1 MSALRI
7 GLFGRGRLG
16 SAITAEATDP
26 LVWTVD
32 MGETPSGPADV
43 AIDASV
49 AEAVAGHLD
58 WALATGTDLVIG
70 ATGWSL
76 PDLEQRVA
84 GRIGVLAASNFSL
97 TVALM
102 ARLATVLGRYA
113 ALDPARDPYQIGR
126 AHV

>member
-16 SAITAEATDP
+16 SAITAEATEP
-26 LVWTVD
+26 LAWTVD

-58 WALATGTDLVIG
+58 
-70 ATGWSL
+70 
-76 PDLEQRVA
+76 
-84 GRIGVLAASNFSL
+84 
-97 TVALM
+97 
-102 ARLATVLGRYA
+102 
-113 ALDPARDPYQIGR
+113 
-126 AHV
+126 